1 MTNETANTGI
11 TLNKLAIE
19 CSRVAEEKGWKTDW
33 TEGGSYLH
41 LEASEFV
48 ESLRGK
54 KGEPYKE
61 LGDVMFVLLAMAR
74 DHNVSM
80 IDVIDAM
87 VVRHSLDVSKVQMPD

>member
-1 MTNETANTGI
+1 MEILQIVASKELDN
-11 TLNKLAIE
+11 LAIR
-19 CSRVAEEKGWKTDW
+19 CSEVAKEKGWKTDW

-54 KGEPYKE
+54 KGVPHKE
-61 LGDVMFVLLAMAR
+61 MADVMFVLLAMAK

-80 IDVIDAM
+80 YDVINALIE
-87 VVRHSLDVSKVQMPD
+87 RHKL